1 MTTPAEENHVLD
13 LGRLDGPVL
22 CFGGPYSNAQ
32 ATEAMLAEA
41 RTRGIPSERV
51 ICTGDV
57 VAYGGDP
64 QACIDLVR
72 EAGIRVVMGN
82 CEESLGFNA
91 ADCNCGFEKDS
102 DCAAWSTD
110 WFTHAAAV
118 LDGDALAWMR
128 ALPRQLRFTMA
139 GRNIAV
145 IHGGDQNIS
154 EYVFASTPDAAK
166 AEIIDRLDAD
176 AVIGGH
182 SGLPFTQV
190 LGPRVLNTQ
199 NIGGRLWHNPGAIGM
214 PANDAT
220 PRGWYS
226 IISGHADGVDIA
238 LYGLDYDHHAA
249 ARAIRAYSPDL
260 PYAQTLED
268 GLWPNMAVLPETER
282 RFQGLALDPPT
293 VHWPNLHTAAAE

>member
-1 MTTPAEENHVLD
+1 MMESAVRD

-32 ATEAMLAEA
+32 ATEALLVEA
-41 RTRGIPSERV
+41 RTRGIPPDRV

-64 QACIDLVR
+64 QACVDLVR
-72 EAGIRVVMGN
+72 NAGIQMVMGN

-91 ADCNCGFEKDS
+91 DDCNCGFEKDS
-102 DCAAWSTD
+102 DCAAWSAD
-110 WFTHAAAV
+110 WFTHAASV

-128 ALPRQLRFTMA
+128 CLPRQLRFILA
-139 GRNIAV
+139 GRKIAV

-154 EYVFASTPDAAK
+154 DYVFASTPDVAK
-166 AEIIDRLDAD
+166 AVILDRLDAD

-190 LGPRVLNTQ
+190 LGPR
-199 NIGGRLWHNPGAIGM
+199 LWHNAGAIGM
-214 PANDAT
+214 PANDGT

-226 IISGHADGVDIA
+226 ILTGSDDGIDIT
-238 LYGLDYDHHAA
+238 LHGLVYDHHAA
-249 ARAIRAYSPDL
+249 ALAIRTVTPGL

-268 GLWPNMAVLPETER
+268 GLWPNMAVLPETEHGL
-282 RFQGLALDPPT
+282 QGLALEPPP
-293 VHWPNLHTAAAE
+293 VHWPNRLTVAAE

>member
-1 MTTPAEENHVLD
+1 MTETQISD
-13 LGRLDGPVL
+13 LGIVDGPVL

-41 RTRGIPSERV
+41 LGRGIPSERV

-57 VAYGGDP
+57 VAYGGDA
-64 QACIDLVR
+64 QACVDVVR
-72 EAGIRVVMGN
+72 SAGIHVVMGN

-102 DCAAWSTD
+102 DCAAWSED

-118 LDGDALAWMR
+118 LDEGALAWMR
-128 ALPRQLRFTMA
+128 GLPRQLRFTL
-139 GRNIAV
+139 GDRRFAV

-154 EYVFASTPDAAK
+154 EYVFASTAIAAK
-166 AEIIDRLDAD
+166 ADIIDRLNVD

-190 LGPRVLNTQ
+190 LGE
-199 NIGGRLWHNPGAIGM
+199 RLWHNPGAIGM

-226 IISGHADGVDIA
+226 ILTGAEDGIDIA

-249 ARAIRAYSPDL
+249 ARAIRAHTPDL

-268 GLWPNMAVLPETER
+268 GLWPNMAVLPEAER
-282 RFQGLALDPPT
+282 GRRGLALKPAPVRWQKT
-293 VHWPNLHTAAAE
+293 RRAAAE

>member
-1 MTTPAEENHVLD
+1 MMESAVRD

-32 ATEAMLAEA
+32 ATEALLVEA
-41 RTRGIPSERV
+41 RTRGIPPDRV

-64 QACIDLVR
+64 QACVDLVR
-72 EAGIRVVMGN
+72 NAGIQMVMGN

-91 ADCNCGFEKDS
+91 DDCNCGFEKDS
-102 DCAAWSTD
+102 DCAAWSAD
-110 WFTHAAAV
+110 WFTHAASV

-128 ALPRQLRFTMA
+128 CLPRQLRFFLA
-139 GRNIAV
+139 GRKIAV
-145 IHGGDQNIS
+145 IHGGDRNIS
-154 EYVFASTPDAAK
+154 DYVFASTPDVAK
-166 AEIIDRLDAD
+166 AVILDRLDAD

-190 LGPRVLNTQ
+190 LGPR
-199 NIGGRLWHNPGAIGM
+199 LWHNAGAIGM
-214 PANDAT
+214 PANDGT

-226 IISGHADGVDIA
+226 IHTGSDDGIDIT
-238 LYGLDYDHHAA
+238 LHGLVYDHHAA
-249 ARAIRAYSPDL
+249 ALAIRAVTPGL

-268 GLWPNMAVLPETER
+268 GLWPNMAVLPETEHGL
-282 RFQGLALDPPT
+282 QGLALEPPP
-293 VHWPNLHTAAAE
+293 VHWPNRLTVAAE

>member
-1 MTTPAEENHVLD
+1 MMESAVRD

-32 ATEAMLAEA
+32 ATEALLVEA
-41 RTRGIPSERV
+41 RTRGIPPDRV

-64 QACIDLVR
+64 QACVDLVR
-72 EAGIRVVMGN
+72 NAGIQMVMGN

-91 ADCNCGFEKDS
+91 DDCNCGFEKDS
-102 DCAAWSTD
+102 DCAAWSAD
-110 WFTHAAAV
+110 WFTHAASV

-128 ALPRQLRFTMA
+128 CLPRQLRFFLA
-139 GRNIAV
+139 GRKIAV

-154 EYVFASTPDAAK
+154 DYVFASTPDVAK
-166 AEIIDRLDAD
+166 AVILDRLDAD

-190 LGPRVLNTQ
+190 LGPR
-199 NIGGRLWHNPGAIGM
+199 LWHNAGAIGM
-214 PANDAT
+214 PANDGT

-226 IISGHADGVDIA
+226 ILTASDDGIDIT
-238 LYGLDYDHHAA
+238 LHGLVYDHHAA
-249 ARAIRAYSPDL
+249 AQAIRAVTPGL

-268 GLWPNMAVLPETER
+268 GLWPNMAVLPETEHGL
-282 RFQGLALDPPT
+282 QGLALEPPP
-293 VHWPNLHTAAAE
+293 VHWPNRLTVAAE

>member
-1 MTTPAEENHVLD
+1 MMESAVRD

-32 ATEAMLAEA
+32 ATEALLVEA
-41 RTRGIPSERV
+41 RTRGIPPDRV

-64 QACIDLVR
+64 QACVDLVR
-72 EAGIRVVMGN
+72 NAGIQMVMGN

-91 ADCNCGFEKDS
+91 DDCNCGFEKDS
-102 DCAAWSTD
+102 DCAAWSAD
-110 WFTHAAAV
+110 WFTHAASV

-128 ALPRQLRFTMA
+128 CLPRQLRFFLA
-139 GRNIAV
+139 GRKIAV

-154 EYVFASTPDAAK
+154 DYVFASTPDVAK
-166 AEIIDRLDAD
+166 AVILDRLDAD

-190 LGPRVLNTQ
+190 LGPR
-199 NIGGRLWHNPGAIGM
+199 LWHNAGAIGM
-214 PANDAT
+214 PANDGT

-226 IISGHADGVDIA
+226 ILTGSDDGIDIT
-238 LYGLDYDHHAA
+238 LHGLVYDHHAA
-249 ARAIRAYSPDL
+249 TLAIRAVTPGL

-268 GLWPNMAVLPETER
+268 GLWPNMAVLPETEHGL
-282 RFQGLALDPPT
+282 QGLALEPPP
-293 VHWPNLHTAAAE
+293 VHWPNRLTVAAE

>member
-1 MTTPAEENHVLD
+1 MMESAVRD

-32 ATEAMLAEA
+32 ATEALLVEA
-41 RTRGIPSERV
+41 RTRGIPPDRV

-64 QACIDLVR
+64 QACVDLVR
-72 EAGIRVVMGN
+72 NAGIQMVMGN

-91 ADCNCGFEKDS
+91 DDCNCGFEKDS
-102 DCAAWSTD
+102 DCAAWSAD
-110 WFTHAAAV
+110 WFTHAASV

-128 ALPRQLRFTMA
+128 CLPRQLRFFLA
-139 GRNIAV
+139 GRKIAV

-154 EYVFASTPDAAK
+154 DYVFASTPDVAK
-166 AEIIDRLDAD
+166 AVILDRLDAD

-190 LGPRVLNTQ
+190 LGPR
-199 NIGGRLWHNPGAIGM
+199 LWHNAGAIGM
-214 PANDAT
+214 PANDGT

-226 IISGHADGVDIA
+226 ILTGSDDGIDIT
-238 LYGLDYDHHAA
+238 LHGLVYDHHAA
-249 ARAIRAYSPDL
+249 AQAIRAVTPGL

-268 GLWPNMAVLPETER
+268 GLWPNMAVLPETEHGL
-282 RFQGLALDPPT
+282 QGLALEPPP
-293 VHWPNLHTAAAE
+293 VHWPNRLTVAAE

>member
-1 MTTPAEENHVLD
+1 MMESAVRD

-32 ATEAMLAEA
+32 ATEALLVEA
-41 RTRGIPSERV
+41 RTRGIPPDRV

-64 QACIDLVR
+64 QACVDLVR
-72 EAGIRVVMGN
+72 NAGIQMVMGN

-91 ADCNCGFEKDS
+91 DDCNCGFEKDS
-102 DCAAWSTD
+102 DCAAWSAD
-110 WFTHAAAV
+110 WFTHAASV

-128 ALPRQLRFTMA
+128 CLPRQLRFFLA
-139 GRNIAV
+139 GRKIAV

-154 EYVFASTPDAAK
+154 DYVFASTPDVAK
-166 AEIIDRLDAD
+166 AVILDRLDAD

-190 LGPRVLNTQ
+190 LGPR
-199 NIGGRLWHNPGAIGM
+199 LWHNAGAIGM
-214 PANDAT
+214 PANDGT

-226 IISGHADGVDIA
+226 ILTGSDDGIDIT
-238 LYGLDYDHHAA
+238 LHGLVYDHHATA
-249 ARAIRAYSPDL
+249 LAIRAVTPGL

-268 GLWPNMAVLPETER
+268 GLWPNMAVLPETEHGL
-282 RFQGLALDPPT
+282 QGLALEPPP
-293 VHWPNLHTAAAE
+293 VHWPNRLTVAAE

>member
-1 MTTPAEENHVLD
+1 MMESAVRD

-32 ATEAMLAEA
+32 ATEALLVEA
-41 RTRGIPSERV
+41 RTRGIPPDRV

-64 QACIDLVR
+64 QACVDLVR
-72 EAGIRVVMGN
+72 NAGIQMVMGN

-91 ADCNCGFEKDS
+91 DDCNCGFEKDS
-102 DCAAWSTD
+102 DCAAWSAD
-110 WFTHAAAV
+110 WFTHAASV

-128 ALPRQLRFTMA
+128 CLPRQLRFFLA
-139 GRNIAV
+139 GRKIAV

-154 EYVFASTPDAAK
+154 DYVFASTPDVAK
-166 AEIIDRLDAD
+166 AVILDRLDAD

-190 LGPRVLNTQ
+190 LGPR
-199 NIGGRLWHNPGAIGM
+199 LWHNAGAIGM
-214 PANDAT
+214 PANDGT

-226 IISGHADGVDIA
+226 ILTGSDDGIDIT
-238 LYGLDYDHHAA
+238 LHGLVYDHHAA
-249 ARAIRAYSPDL
+249 TLAIRAVTPGL

-268 GLWPNMAVLPETER
+268 GLWPNMAVLPETEHGL
-282 RFQGLALDPPT
+282 QGLTLEPPP
-293 VHWPNLHTAAAE
+293 VHWPNRLTVAAE